1 MIKQEKMKIQSKLPA
16 IKLTIQSINDIIT
29 NSSSEVVVKY
39 DRDGILKIKDLVNTL
54 LSPFTSLMFD
64 DLFTVTFIDEG
75 YDDND
80 NEYCKEYEEN
90 DPELNEAIDRSW
102 ERTYD
107 DGFPTMSIKISVKEG
122 KESMKH
128 AADLLER
135 VATFFDTTIVYG

>member
-1 MIKQEKMKIQSKLPA
+1 MEKKLES
-16 IKLTIQSINDIIT
+16 IILNIQSINDIIT

-75 YDDND
+75 YDGDD

-90 DPELNEAIDRSW
+90 DPELDTAIDRSW

-107 DGFPTMSIKISVKEG
+107 DSYPTMSIKISVKEG

-135 VATFFDTTIVYG
+135 VATFFETTIVYG

>member
-1 MIKQEKMKIQSKLPA
+1 MEKKLES
-16 IKLTIQSINDIIT
+16 IILNIQSINDIIT
-29 NSSSEVVVKY
+29 NSSSEVVVRY
-39 DRDGILKIKDLVNTL
+39 DREGILKIKDLVNTL

-80 NEYCKEYEEN
+80 NEYSKEYEEN
-90 DPELNEAIDRSW
+90 DPELDSAINRSW

-107 DGFPTMSIKISVKEG
+107 DGFPTMSIKISVREG

-128 AADLLER
+128 AADLLEK

>member
-1 MIKQEKMKIQSKLPA
+1 MEKKLESIILNIQSV
-16 IKLTIQSINDIIT
+16 NDIIT
-29 NSSSEVVVKY
+29 NSSSEVVIRY
-39 DRDGILKIKDLVNTL
+39 DKEGILKIKDLVNTL

-75 YDDND
+75 YDYDD
-80 NEYCKEYEEN
+80 NEYSKEYEEN
-90 DPELNEAIDRSW
+90 DPELDAAINRSW

-107 DGFPTMSIKISVKEG
+107 DSFPTMSIKISVKEG

-128 AADLLER
+128 AADLLEK

>member
-1 MIKQEKMKIQSKLPA
+1 MKSIETKKEKTVATVILN
-16 IKLTIQSINDIIT
+16 IQSINDIIT
-29 NSSSEVVVKY
+29 NSSSEVVVRY
-39 DRDGILKIKDLVNTL
+39 NRDGISKIKDLVNTL

-75 YDDND
+75 YDNDD

-90 DPELNEAIDRSW
+90 DPELDEAIDRSW

-122 KESMKH
+122 KENMKH

-135 VATFFDTTIVYG
+135 VATFFETTIVYG

>member
-1 MIKQEKMKIQSKLPA
+1 MEKKLES
-16 IKLTIQSINDIIT
+16 IILNIQSINDIIT
-29 NSSSEVVVKY
+29 NSSSEVVVRY
-39 DRDGILKIKDLVNTL
+39 DREGILKIKDLVNTL

-80 NEYCKEYEEN
+80 NEYSKEYEEN
-90 DPELNEAIDRSW
+90 DPELDAAIDRSW

-107 DGFPTMSIKISVKEG
+107 DGFPTMFIKISVREG

-128 AADLLER
+128 AADLLEK